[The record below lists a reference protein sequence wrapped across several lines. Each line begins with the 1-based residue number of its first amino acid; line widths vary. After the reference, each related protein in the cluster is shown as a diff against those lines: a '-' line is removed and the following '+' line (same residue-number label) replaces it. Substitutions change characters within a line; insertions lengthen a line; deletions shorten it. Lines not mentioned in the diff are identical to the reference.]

1 MANPDL
7 TAEQLFEQMPSFL
20 DASKAA
26 GVTASYL
33 FELSGAQAGTWWVK
47 VENGTATSGKGSI
60 DNPTTTIIADAEDW
74 VKIAT
79 GKLNATTAFM
89 SGKLKIKGDMNMALK
104 LQGLFKQP

>member
-1 MANPDL
+1 MSNPEI
-7 TAEQLFEQMPSFL
+7 TAEQLFELLPNYF
-20 DASKAA
+20 DAAKAGDIA
-26 GVTASYL
+26 VTYQ
-33 FELSGAQAGTWWVK
+33 FDLSGPQGGTWWVK
-47 VENGTATSGKGSI
+47 VADGKATSGKGAAE
-60 DNPTTTIIADAEDW
+60 NPTTTLSADAEDY